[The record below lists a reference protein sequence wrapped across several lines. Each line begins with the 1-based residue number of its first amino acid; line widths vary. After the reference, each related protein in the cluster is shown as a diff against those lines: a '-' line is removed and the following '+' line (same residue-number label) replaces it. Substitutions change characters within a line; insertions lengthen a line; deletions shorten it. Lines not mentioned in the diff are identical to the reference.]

1 MADTAGWCGH
11 DPSSGLRD
19 DCEQRAAGWEDGRAD
34 AIAGTVVYGDGVCV
48 YDTLVAGREGR
59 SDRPFPR
66 IQAPG
71 ESVVYI
77 ASRPC
82 LTHRAHPYPASR
94 AQYRG
99 CCQALPTVQCIPHAG
114 SAVNQGLLARPPA
127 RAVRAGDPALW
138 EKMRAG
144 VPALVVWARHACTDA
159 PGVGVGGGVWRV
171 A

>member
-1 MADTAGWCGH
+1 MRTR
-11 DPSSGLRD
+11 LLVLLYM
-19 DCEQRAAGWEDGRAD
+19 EM
-34 AIAGTVVYGDGVCV
+34 VCV
-48 YDTLVAGREGR
+48 YTLVAGRERR

-82 LTHRAHPYPASR
+82 STHRAHPFPASR

-144 VPALVVWARHACTDA
+144 VPALVWARHACTDA